1 MLRAKALGQQFLF
14 INKTC
19 FFLHFE
25 AEKRQVF
32 YFGKIYLEKQLN
44 ISAVRISIFVFAF
57 HAFVTNCKNE
67 TAQKPDKCADARDN
81 RRSRQNG

>member
-19 FFLHFE
+19 FFLLFE

-32 YFGKIYLEKQLN
+32 YFGKNQIKKIKYFG
-44 ISAVRISIFVFAF
+44 SWVFDFSFRVCARF
-57 HAFVTNCKNE
+57 NKLQKRNCDESN
-67 TAQKPDKCADARDN
+67 
-81 RRSRQNG
+81 